1 MDAENGAVFSRRAA
15 SVLRCRTGSLAPRH
29 STSSNQGIQARS
41 VLSPQVDNRAYILSH
56 LDSPLLLF
64 PLMSFH
70 FYKMRSKKLRQGDSD
85 CVVLCSSV
93 PLFWIADTFLG
104 SLCVPCL
111 CLYLSQNTGVI
122 PTPPQLV
129 GSSLLCL
136 KDYDMMVSNSF
147 SGLLSAFNLRT
158 KFLKT

>member
-1 MDAENGAVFSRRAA
+1 MDAENGAVFSRRSA
-15 SVLRCRTGSLAPRH
+15 SVLRCRTSSLAPRH
-29 STSSNQGIQARS
+29 STFSNQGIQARS
-41 VLSPQVDNRAYILSH
+41 VLSPQVDNHTYILSH
-56 LDSPLLLF
+56 LDFPLFLF
-64 PLMSFH
+64 PLTIFH

-111 CLYLSQNTGVI
+111 YLSQNTGVI

-136 KDYDMMVSNSF
+136 KDYYMMVSGSF
-147 SGLLSAFNLRT
+147 SGLLPAFNLRT